1 MKVELVKYIFR
12 YHLVPAVGAR
22 MIGTRDDQEW
32 SEYVYGGELPEVEVQ
47 KVEATNADIKHLF
60 AKEVKLPNF
69 DLEDY
74 CGSGLGGIK
83 DYLELKLKN
92 SYNTESEVEFE
103 VYTITKGDC
112 VIELLKKDDDV
123 YVEERLKGGVRK

>member
-12 YHLVPAVGAR
+12 YHLVPAAGAK
-22 MIGTRDDQEW
+22 MIGDQEW
-32 SEYVYGGELPEVEVQ
+32 SEYVYEGDVPEIEVQ
-47 KVEATNADIKHLF
+47 KVEATDDDIKHLF

-74 CGSGLGGIK
+74 CGFGLGGIK
-83 DYLELKLKN
+83 DYLQLKLKN
-92 SYNTESEVEFE
+92 SYNTESVVEFE

-112 VIELLKKDDDV
+112 VVELLNRSDEQYIEERLEELLK
-123 YVEERLKGGVRK
+123 

>member
-22 MIGTRDDQEW
+22 MIGSRDDQEW
-32 SEYVYGGELPEVEVQ
+32 SEYVYEGELPEVEVQ
-47 KVEATNADIKHLF
+47 KVEATDADINHLF
-60 AKEVKLPNF
+60 AKEMKLPNF

-74 CGSGLGGIK
+74 CGSGLEGIK
-83 DYLELKLKN
+83 DYLEFKLKN

-112 VIELLKKDDDV
+112 IIELLNNDDEV
-123 YVEERLKGGVRK
+123 YVEERLKEELE